1 MAFFLFAAFIVLIML
16 RVPISMAIGA
26 AVLSAF
32 ALSPFSDSLYVV
44 PQQILEGVNK
54 PSLAAVPFFIMA
66 GNLMNA
72 VGITDRIF
80 NFADALVGH
89 FKAGL
94 AQVNV
99 LSSMIFAGVSGA
111 AVADCAGLGA
121 IEIKAMRERGYKPEF
136 AAAVTVCSAVI
147 GPLIPPSIGLVIYA
161 FLAQQS
167 VERMFL
173 AGLVPGLVV
182 GFALMAF
189 NRILAIRYNFPTQP
203 KASRARVMSSAIDG
217 IFALVAPAIIVG
229 SILTGVVTATEA
241 GVLACLYAMV
251 LGTFFYRSL
260 TWAKLWKSLTDTML
274 MTAVI
279 MIIIGFSI
287 AMGWLLAIDQ
297 IPLKLGEMIFAMTD
311 DKNVFLGIMLIF
323 VLLVGCVIEGVP
335 AKLMLVPMLLPII
348 DAYGI
353 DRVHFGVVLQLAL
366 LMGIATPPMGIGLY
380 IMVEVG
386 KVPFEKV
393 AIAVLPF
400 LIPLTLVLLLITFV
414 PEIVTWFPDLVLG
427 PDISIIVR

>member
-1 MAFFLFAAFIVLIML
+1 MMAIILFAGFIAMILL
-16 RVPISMAIGA
+16 RVPISMSIGA
-26 AVLSAF
+26 AVLLAF
-32 ALSPFSDSLYVV
+32 ATSPFSDAMYIV

-66 GNLMNA
+66 GNLMNV
-72 VGITDRIF
+72 VGMTDRIF
-80 NFADALVGH
+80 NFANAVVGH

-99 LSSMIFAGVSGA
+99 LSSMLFAGVSGA

-136 AAAVTVCSAVI
+136 AAALTVCSAVI

-173 AGLVPGLVV
+173 AGVVPGVLV
-182 GFALMAF
+182 GLSLMIF
-189 NRILAIRYNFPTQP
+189 NRILAERHDFPTQP
-203 KASRARVMSSAIDG
+203 RAPLKTVLRTGVDG
-217 IFALVAPAIIVG
+217 VLALFAPGIIVG
-229 SILTGVVTATEA
+229 SILTGWVTATEA
-241 GVLACLYAMV
+241 GVLACLFAMA
-251 LGTFFYRSL
+251 LGFFVYRTL
-260 TWAKLWKSLTDTML
+260 TWERFWKALTDTML
-274 MTAVI
+274 MTSVI

-297 IPLKLGEMIFAMTD
+297 VPLKLGEAIFALSD
-311 DKNVFLGIMLIF
+311 NSNVFLALVVVF
-323 VLLVGCVIEGVP
+323 VLLVGTVVEGVP
-335 AKLMLVPMLLPII
+335 AKLMLVPMLLPIV

-353 DRVHFGVVLQLAL
+353 DRVHFGLVLQLSL

-393 AIAVLPF
+393 SLAVLPF
-400 LIPLTLVLLLITFV
+400 LVPLTAVLLLITFV
-414 PEIVTWFPDLVLG
+414 PDTVTWFPNLILG
-427 PDISIIVR
+427 PD